1 MWGNPKDYRERAKR
15 YFEMASET
23 SDFVLKESLID
34 YAERW
39 LRMAVELEYAH
50 DRVSQRHQKKREDR
64 SLVSASHFLISSAGR
79 VTAPR
84 TLR

>member
-50 DRVSQRHQKKREDR
+50 DRVSQRHQK
-64 SLVSASHFLISSAGR
+64 SAKIA
-79 VTAPR
+79 V
-84 TLR
+84 

>member
-1 MWGNPKDYRERAKR
+1 MWGTPKDYRERARR

-39 LRMAVELEYAH
+39 LRMAAELEYAH
-50 DRVSQRHQKKREDR
+50 DRVSQRHQKSEKIG
-64 SLVSASHFLISSAGR
+64 V
-79 VTAPR
+79 
-84 TLR
+84 

>member
-1 MWGNPKDYRERAKR
+1 MWGNPKDYRERARR

-50 DRVSQRHQKKREDR
+50 DRVSQRHQKSKKIA
-64 SLVSASHFLISSAGR
+64 V
-79 VTAPR
+79 
-84 TLR
+84 